1 MRYVIMPYCESAL
14 SARITSEILQMIG
27 EDKQFRPGDKLP
39 NELELAQA
47 LHVSR
52 STLREAIRVLSAQG
66 VLEVRRGKG
75 TFVTNSKQ
83 LEGDFDMLQLTN
95 VRVTVKDLYEMRL
108 IFEPQAAYYAA
119 KRATDQE
126 IAQIVEYG
134 LLDEEMILSGSDR
147 WDHVEQQFHNSIA
160 SATHNRFMTSLLP
173 IFNKAIHDG
182 VILANEDPTIAR
194 DTLQDHRLIME
205 YLKARNAEGA
215 RVAMHL
221 HIINTMRGFGV
232 PLD

>member
-1 MRYVIMPYCESAL
+1 MPHCESAL
-14 SARITSEILQMIG
+14 SERIISELLEMTG
-27 EDKQFRPGDKLP
+27 EGKRFQPGDKLP

-52 STLREAIRVLSAQG
+52 ATLREAIRVLSAQG

-83 LEGDFDMLQLTN
+83 LERDFDMLQLTN
-95 VRVTVKDLYEMRL
+95 VRVTVKELYEMRL

-126 IAQIVEYG
+126 IARIVEYG
-134 LLDEEMILSGSDR
+134 LLDEEMILSGSDQ
-147 WDHVEQQFHNSIA
+147 WDRAEQQFHNSIA

-173 IFNKAIHDG
+173 IFNKAIHSG
-182 VILANEDPTIAR
+182 VILANEDPAISR

-215 RVAMHL
+215 RAAMHL

-232 PLD
+232 PMD